1 MEERKDFNM
10 PENEMKNT
18 VISVDEMKN
27 TVMSVDNDDK
37 KVAAA
42 YETVEEDEVKQCK
55 SDHERFKILCKVF
68 FQFGRNQKL
77 FKNRETFCAI
87 KRSAKTGTK
96 S

>member
-68 FQFGRNQKL
+68 FFSLEEIKNCSRTGKRSCNQK
-77 FKNRETFCAI
+77 KCQDRH
-87 KRSAKTGTK
+87 
-96 S
+96 